1 MKTERRDNDK
11 VDLILN
17 NLVIY
22 IAEQKADT
30 KNSEIDNRAFGFILR
45 QNVVCN
51 WFKYF
56 DLYLGLQFMMV
67 DRA

>member
-1 MKTERRDNDK
+1 MKTERLDNDK
-11 VDLILN
+11 VHLILN

-30 KNSEIDNRAFGFILR
+30 KNSEIDNHAFGFILR

-51 WFKYF
+51 
-56 DLYLGLQFMMV
+56 
-67 DRA
+67 